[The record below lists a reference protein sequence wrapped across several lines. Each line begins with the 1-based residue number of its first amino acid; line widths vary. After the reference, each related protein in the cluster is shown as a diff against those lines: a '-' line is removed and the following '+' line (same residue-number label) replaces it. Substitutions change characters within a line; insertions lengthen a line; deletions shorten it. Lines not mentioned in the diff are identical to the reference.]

1 MYSLRL
7 ESIRIFLDKNKY
19 LFFKAATVAVLWF
32 LSIHAYAD
40 NDILAGTDGSFWS
53 TFKGTGRKLLIG
65 IEGIAG
71 LIQFIATRKV
81 TVFIGLVTVILV
93 TMLIFKLAGA

>member
-1 MYSLRL
+1 MYPLMF
-7 ESIRIFLDKNKY
+7 ESIKTFFDKNRY
-19 LFFKAATVAVLWF
+19 LFFKVAMMAILCF
-32 LSIHAYAD
+32 LSTHAYAD